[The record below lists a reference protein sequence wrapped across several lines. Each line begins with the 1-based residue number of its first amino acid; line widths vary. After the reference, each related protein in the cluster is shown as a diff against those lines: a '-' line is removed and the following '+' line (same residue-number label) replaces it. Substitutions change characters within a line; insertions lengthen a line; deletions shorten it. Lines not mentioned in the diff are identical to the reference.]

1 LKEYFVTKTT
11 KPPVVVSKVSCK
23 QLHGGFLDR
32 MTGVEGV
39 VLLTIPSY
47 HTERNQERPND
58 NKDNREEVPEH
69 REMFTAKSCQEKQER
84 NHKTKSGKTD
94 DANTFLLSP

>member
-1 LKEYFVTKTT
+1 MLA
-11 KPPVVVSKVSCK
+11 KVLANNYK
-23 QLHGGFLDR
+23 GGFLDR
-32 MTGVEGV
+32 VTGVEGV
-39 VLLTIPSY
+39 VLLMIPSY
-47 HTERNQERPND
+47 RTERNQEHPND